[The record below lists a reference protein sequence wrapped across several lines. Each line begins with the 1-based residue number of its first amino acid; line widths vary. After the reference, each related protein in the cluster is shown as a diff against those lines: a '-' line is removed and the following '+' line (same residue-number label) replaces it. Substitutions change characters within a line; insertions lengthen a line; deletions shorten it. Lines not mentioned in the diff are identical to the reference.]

1 MKMEISILISILINY
16 INPNNTLKKV
26 ELFTSIHHLILKIKK
41 MIYNS
46 EVQDTTIRKATTT
59 RNTQAIAK
67 RLEFQVNVEN
77 FKFEIKNNS
86 FGKFGNKIWKNYCYI

>member
-1 MKMEISILISILINY
+1 
-16 INPNNTLKKV
+16 
-26 ELFTSIHHLILKIKK
+26 

-67 RLEFQVNVEN
+67 RLEFQANAEN

-86 FGKFGNKIWKNYCYI
+86 LGNLGIKFGYTTATFEDRALKFIKMQSS

>member
-1 MKMEISILISILINY
+1 
-16 INPNNTLKKV
+16 
-26 ELFTSIHHLILKIKK
+26 

-67 RLEFQVNVEN
+67 RLEFQANAEN

-86 FGKFGNKIWKNYCYI
+86 FGKFGNKIWIYYCYI